1 MLNDYP
7 ELICAEDLPA
17 SGDCIENASLSAVEE
32 AVAEANYII
41 YRMSGGRVFG
51 IRAATVRPA
60 VRSGLSTC
68 QELSFVRLAEPM
80 RRVLWVMLDGALLP
94 PTAYRVVDRNKLIR
108 TDGQNWPA
116 WQDLTK
122 DLSEPK
128 TFAVRY
134 EFGTPV
140 DAVTKR
146 AAIDTAVELLKLA
159 QPDPGQRRMPANVTS
174 TRASGVS
181 LAMQDRNQLIREL
194 GSYLESVNRFMA
206 LHNPQAELQ
215 TAVYS
220 PDTSPRLH
228 VLDRNG

>member
-1 MLNDYP
+1 MLSDYP
-7 ELICAEDLPA
+7 ELICAEDLPV

-32 AVAEANYII
+32 AVAEANVII

-60 VRSGLSTC
+60 VRSSLTSC
-68 QELSFVRLAEPM
+68 QELPFVRLAEPVH
-80 RRVLWVMLDGALLP
+80 RVLWVMVDGSMVP
-94 PTAYRVVDRNKLIR
+94 PGSYRLMDRNKLIR
-108 TDGQNWPA
+108 TDGEAWPA

-122 DLSEPK
+122 DLSETG

-134 EFGTPV
+134 EYGTHV
-140 DAVTKR
+140 DAVTRR
-146 AAIDTAVELLKLA
+146 AAIDTAVELLKLS
-159 QPDPGQRRMPANVTS
+159 QPDTGNRRLPPNVTS

-181 LAMQDRNQLIREL
+181 LTMQDRNQLIREL
-194 GSYLESVNRFMA
+194 GSYLESVNKFMA
-206 LHNPQAELQ
+206 LHNPKATLP

-220 PDTSPRLH
+220 PDTSPALH

>member
-1 MLNDYP
+1 MLSDYP
-7 ELICAEDLPA
+7 ELICAEDLPV

-41 YRMSGGRVFG
+41 YRMSGGRVYG
-51 IRAATVRPA
+51 IRAATVRPD
-60 VRSGLSTC
+60 VRSGLASC
-68 QELSFVRLAEPM
+68 RELPFVRLAEPVH
-80 RRVLWVMLDGALLP
+80 RVLWVMIDGEMLAP
-94 PTAYRVVDRNKLIR
+94 SAYRLMDRNKLIR
-108 TDGQNWPA
+108 TDGQGWPG
-116 WQDLTK
+116 WQDLTN
-122 DLSEPK
+122 DLTETN

-134 EFGTPV
+134 EYGHHV

-146 AAIDTAVELLKLA
+146 AAIDTAVELLRLA
-159 QPDPGQRRMPANVTS
+159 QPDTGQRRLPPNVTS

-181 LAMQDRNQLIREL
+181 LTMQDRNQLIREL

-206 LHNPQAELQ
+206 LHNPQAEPV

-220 PDTSPRLH
+220 PDTSPSLH